1 MKLLKMLLR
10 STKGETMEMINRNN
24 DGIVQS
30 LIKRF
35 LSRSA
40 KGIDTYGMTLEQNR
54 MPIKDWN
61 LYLQEELMDASLY
74 LEKLRT
80 VHDETDEKV
89 KILSNKIR
97 ESQNRT
103 NSIKKEL
110 EKIMDDVLSTD
121 LQPELLDLIK
131 TTKNNIENAEWQL
144 ETIHT
149 LLNASYM
156 RILNMPPS

>member
-1 MKLLKMLLR
+1 MLLK
-10 STKGETMEMINRNN
+10 STKGEMMEIINRNN

-89 KILSNKIR
+89 KILSKKIR
-97 ESQNRT
+97 ESQNIT
-103 NSIKKEL
+103 NSMRKDL
-110 EKIMDDVLSTD
+110 EKMMDDVLSTD

-131 TTKNNIENAEWQL
+131 ATKNNIENAEWQL

>member
-1 MKLLKMLLR
+1 
-10 STKGETMEMINRNN
+10 MEMINRNN

-103 NSIKKEL
+103 NSIKKDL

-131 TTKNNIENAEWQL
+131 TTKNNIENLEFQL

>member
-1 MKLLKMLLR
+1 MLLK

-121 LQPELLDLIK
+121 LQPEFLDLIK
-131 TTKNNIENAEWQL
+131 TTKNNIENLEFQL

-149 LLNASYM
+149 LLNSSYM

>member
-1 MKLLKMLLR
+1 MLLK
-10 STKGETMEMINRNN
+10 STKGEMMEIINRNN

-74 LEKLRT
+74 LEKLRS

-89 KILSNKIR
+89 KILSKKIR
-97 ESQNRT
+97 ESQNIT
-103 NSIKKEL
+103 NSMRKDL
-110 EKIMDDVLSTD
+110 EKMMDDVLSTD
-121 LQPELLDLIK
+121 LQPELIDLIK
-131 TTKNNIENAEWQL
+131 ATKNNIENAEWQL

>member
-1 MKLLKMLLR
+1 
-10 STKGETMEMINRNN
+10 
-24 DGIVQS
+24 
-30 LIKRF
+30 
-35 LSRSA
+35 
-40 KGIDTYGMTLEQNR
+40 MTLEQNR

-131 TTKNNIENAEWQL
+131 TTKNNIENLEFQL

>member
-1 MKLLKMLLR
+1 
-10 STKGETMEMINRNN
+10 MEMLNRNN

-74 LEKLRT
+74 LEKLRS
-80 VHDETDEKV
+80 VHEDTDE
-89 KILSNKIR
+89 
-97 ESQNRT
+97 
-103 NSIKKEL
+103 SIKKMSKKIRDMQTVTDSLRESL
-110 EKIMDDVLSTD
+110 EKMMDDALGTD
-121 LQPELLDLIK
+121 LQPEIVDLLK
-131 TTKNNIENAEWQL
+131 ATKNNVENTEWQL
-144 ETIHT
+144 ELAHT
-149 LLNASYM
+149 LLNSKYM
-156 RILNMPPS
+156 RILNMPSS

>member
-1 MKLLKMLLR
+1 
-10 STKGETMEMINRNN
+10 MEMLNRNN

-74 LEKLRT
+74 LEKLRS
-80 VHDETDEKV
+80 VHEGTDEHV
-89 KILSNKIR
+89 KTLSKKISDAQNKTH
-97 ESQNRT
+97 SVWND
-103 NSIKKEL
+103 L
-110 EKIMDDVLSTD
+110 GKIGDDVLSTD
-121 LQPELLDLIK
+121 LQPEIVDLIK
-131 TTKNNIENAEWQL
+131 AAKNSIENAEWQL
-144 ETIHT
+144 ETIHKMV
-149 LLNASYM
+149 NAKYM

>member
-1 MKLLKMLLR
+1 MLLKG
-10 STKGETMEMINRNN
+10 TKGEMMEMINRNN

-89 KILSNKIR
+89 KILSKKIR
-97 ESQNRT
+97 ESQNIT
-103 NSIKKEL
+103 NSMRKDL
-110 EKIMDDVLSTD
+110 EKMMDDVLSTD

-131 TTKNNIENAEWQL
+131 ATKNNIENAEWQL